1 MRNKQLFEQKV
12 ERFEAE
18 VKKMGY
24 HIHKNEL
31 DIAYNLV
38 EDLLE
43 KLADLRTLLNTE
55 HQD

>member
-1 MRNKQLFEQKV
+1 MRNKDLFQQKL

-24 HIHKNEL
+24 YIHRDEQEV
-31 DIAYNLV
+31 AYAKV
-38 EDLLE
+38 KELLE
-43 KLADLRTLLNTE
+43 KISDMQTLLNTE

>member
-43 KLADLRTLLNTE
+43 KLGDLRTLLNTE